1 MALAC
6 SRQGTVS
13 LVARRSTGFIPRRFG
28 ASPRGRK
35 GGGIRVDR
43 MSGGEAKHTIDA
55 EGLPYAPEK
64 LERKNDVSWKDFS
77 GVDLR
82 AGRILRVEEFPQ
94 MRKPSYKLE
103 VDFGPVVGKLWTSAQ
118 VTNYSIDELVGRMVV
133 GTINLGKK
141 KLPTGFISEFL
152 VMGAL
157 NPDGTVKL
165 LQLPG
170 DTLEGSCVM

>member
-1 MALAC
+1 
-6 SRQGTVS
+6 
-13 LVARRSTGFIPRRFG
+13 
-28 ASPRGRK
+28 
-35 GGGIRVDR
+35 

-64 LERKNDVSWKDFS
+64 LERKKDVSWKDFS

-82 AGRILRVEEFPQ
+82 AGRILRVEDFPQ

-118 VTNYSIDELVGRMVV
+118 VTNYSKEELLGRMVV